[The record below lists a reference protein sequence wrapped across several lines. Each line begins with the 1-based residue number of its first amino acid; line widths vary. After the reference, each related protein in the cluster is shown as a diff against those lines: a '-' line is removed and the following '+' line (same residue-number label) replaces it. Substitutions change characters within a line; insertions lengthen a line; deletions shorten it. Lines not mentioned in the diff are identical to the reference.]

1 MRTYRFQLCCVLLM
15 SVMVWFGDGDGW
27 AGSRELHE
35 GLGAALDSMIE
46 ERHCLEQ
53 DKVYG
58 NGDGKRCR
66 AETQDRMDRFQDE
79 VRRRQEARD
88 ARLQQEEAGRQR
100 QREKDQRWRDMAD
113 GPTPAAEM
121 QSRFGSVVTFE
132 ECMMVYRERNVAEW
146 GLTPEAIRNA
156 CLSIVASTRSY
167 CESSGDSRCVE
178 KGVIHYDQSA
188 TAREDRSREVAERQR
203 QVRAEQA
210 DNERQRQEDERL
222 RRQALLDQW
231 LRSGGKRKVC
241 PNVETLLNK
250 NHPCHF

>member
-1 MRTYRFQLCCVLLM
+1 M
-15 SVMVWFGDGDGW
+15 SVMVLSGDDDGW
-27 AGSRELHE
+27 GGSRELRE
-35 GLGAALDSMIE
+35 GLGTALDSMIE

-58 NGDGKRCR
+58 TGDGSQCR
-66 AETQDRMDRFQDE
+66 MESQSRMNRFQDE

-88 ARLQQEEAGRQR
+88 AQRQQEETEQERQR
-100 QREKDQRWRDMAD
+100 QKEQRFRELAN
-113 GPTPAAEM
+113 GPHPSEEM
-121 QSRFGSVVTFE
+121 RVRFGNVVTFE
-132 ECMMVYRERNVAEW
+132 ECMTVYRERNATEL
-146 GLTPEAIRNA
+146 GLSSEVIRNA
-156 CLSIVASTRSY
+156 CLGIVSNTRSY
-167 CESSGDSRCVE
+167 CERTGDNRCAE
-178 KGVIHYDQSA
+178 KGVIHYDQSMA
-188 TAREDRSREVAERQR
+188 ARDDRARESAERQR